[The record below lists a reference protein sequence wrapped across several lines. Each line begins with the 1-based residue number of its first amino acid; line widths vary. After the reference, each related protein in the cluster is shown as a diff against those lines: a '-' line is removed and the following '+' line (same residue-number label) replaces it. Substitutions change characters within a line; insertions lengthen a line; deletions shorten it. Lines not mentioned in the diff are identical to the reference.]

1 MPVTSLKIPE
11 QLKRRLAAVVAGTD
25 QSAHGFMVQ
34 AIAREVEAA
43 ERRHDFLKQA
53 RAAERQAIRSGTAYE
68 ADEVF
73 GYLEGRATGRAA
85 RRPRP
90 KAWRRSA

>member
-11 QLKRRLAAVVAGTD
+11 QLKRRLASVVAHTD
-25 QSAHGFMVQ
+25 QSAHRFMLQ

-43 ERRHDFLKQA
+43 ERRREFLRQA
-53 RAAERQAIRSGTAYE
+53 RLAERQAVRSGTAYD

-73 GYLEGRATGRAA
+73 DYLERRAKGRTA
-85 RRPRP
+85 RRPRR
-90 KAWRRSA
+90 KAWRRSG